1 MKEEALYPLIWNNLQ
16 DTLLIQYLVINL
28 NGKECEKED
37 ISVCGTESF
46 CYISETNT
54 AL

>member
-1 MKEEALYPLIWNNLQ
+1 MKEEALYLLIWNNLQ
-16 DTLLIQYLVINL
+16 DTLLIQYPVINL
-28 NGKECEKED
+28 NGKEYEKED
-37 ISVCGTESF
+37 ISGTESF